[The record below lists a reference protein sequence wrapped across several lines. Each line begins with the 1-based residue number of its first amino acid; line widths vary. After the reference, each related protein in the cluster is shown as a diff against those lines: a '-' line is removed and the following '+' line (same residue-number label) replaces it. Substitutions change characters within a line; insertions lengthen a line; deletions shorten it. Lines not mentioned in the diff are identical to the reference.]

1 MRLLFVLFALVCAP
15 AAYASSIVGRA
26 EIIDG
31 DSLRIAGTEI
41 RLHGVDAF
49 ERGQRCGELAC
60 GREAT
65 AMLRRLAASGD
76 VSCTRKDVDRYG
88 RTVAKCRVGE
98 TDVAAA
104 LVRAGWAMAFRRYSL
119 EYVVAEQTARAAKVG
134 AWASGDVTPP
144 WSWRSRRREGA

>member
-1 MRLLFVLFALVCAP
+1 MRLLVVLFALLCAP
-15 AAYASSIVGRA
+15 AALASPIVGRA

-31 DSLRIAGTEI
+31 DSLRVAGTEI

-49 ERGQRCGELAC
+49 ERSQKCGELAC

-65 AMLRRLAASGD
+65 AMLRQLVASRD

-98 TDVAAA
+98 TDLAAA
-104 LVRAGWAMAFRRYSL
+104 LVRAGWAMAFTRYSF
-119 EYVVAEQTARAAKVG
+119 EYVVAEQSARTAKAG
-134 AWASGDVTPP
+134 AWASGQVTPP
-144 WSWRSRRREGA
+144 WTWRSRRREGA